1 MDMNFLRGILISV
14 GISLVICVVM
24 FLYFQRKYSSMET
37 KVNTLFQLVQEEA
50 IKNEQQRSLIVRE
63 NMASVPQTSV
73 GNPVSQM
80 RNEKIA
86 VSDDES
92 ESDSDSDSDDGSL
105 SGIHSVIDMK
115 AGTSQFDKESEDDN
129 SESDID
135 SDTDLDDTD
144 DEQDDE
150 QIKKIHIDIE
160 EAQQTETGETNN
172 GMNLNLGNN
181 NTGNEDDNES
191 TSSKNTGKNIQYLE
205 ENDYKKM
212 PVQKLRETIKLLDLP
227 IMGNL
232 NKIKK
237 KELINIVESYINDN
251 NGSNVNETTEEVP
264 PEKKSFNVSELLLE
278 ASQTPNKSSYSE
290 EIIENGANVEEQFS
304 ELIAESV
311 HSQDEEDENNEQEDT
326 NIETVHLE
334 NIDNV
339 ETDFENSQQ
348 EQTTENA
355 DTDTDSVGG
364 SLIDEL
370 DDMEEVDNLD

>member
-1 MDMNFLRGILISV
+1 MNFLRGILISV

-63 NMASVPQTSV
+63 NMTSVPQTS
-73 GNPVSQM
+73 GNHSFEQM
-80 RNEKIA
+80 RNEKIE

-92 ESDSDSDSDDGSL
+92 ESDSDSDDGSL

-115 AGTSQFDKESEDDN
+115 AGTSQFDQESDDDN

-135 SDTDLDDTD
+135 SDADLDDTD
-144 DEQDDE
+144 DEQE
-150 QIKKIHIDIE
+150 EIHVKKIHIDVE
-160 EAQQTETGETNN
+160 EEQQTETVVTNNVIDMIPANGETND
-172 GMNLNLGNN
+172 
-181 NTGNEDDNES
+181 E
-191 TSSKNTGKNIQYLE
+191 KNIQYLE
-205 ENDYKKM
+205 ENYKKM

-237 KELINIVESYINDN
+237 KELIKFVESYINDN
-251 NGSNVNETTEEVP
+251 NSSNINETTEETAL
-264 PEKKSFNVSELLLE
+264 EKKSFNVSELLLE
-278 ASQTPNKSSYSE
+278 ASQTPNNTSYSE
-290 EIIENGANVEEQFS
+290 EIIENGVNVEEQFS

-311 HSQDEEDENNEQEDT
+311 HSQDEESDNNEQEET
-326 NIETVHLE
+326 NMENFHLE
-334 NIDNV
+334 DIESD
-339 ETDFENSQQ
+339 ETKNDISQQ

-355 DTDTDSVGG
+355 HTDTDSVGG

>member
-14 GISLVICVVM
+14 GISLVICVIM

-50 IKNEQQRSLIVRE
+50 IKNEHQRSLIVRE
-63 NMASVPQTSV
+63 NTSSIPQTST
-73 GNPVSQM
+73 GNPLSQM
-80 RNEKIA
+80 RNEKIE

-92 ESDSDSDSDDGSL
+92 ESDSDSDDGSL

-115 AGTSQFDKESEDDN
+115 AGTSQFDQESEDDN

-144 DEQDDE
+144 DEQE
-150 QIKKIHIDIE
+150 ELHVKKIHIDVE
-160 EAQQTETGETNN
+160 EEQQTETETTNN
-172 GMNLNLGNN
+172 VINMVPDNSES
-181 NTGNEDDNES
+181 NEE
-191 TSSKNTGKNIQYLE
+191 KNILASFINSEKNIQYLE

-227 IMGNL
+227 VMGNL

-237 KELINIVESYINDN
+237 KDLIKFVESYINDN
-251 NGSNVNETTEEVP
+251 NGSNINETTEEIS

-278 ASQTPNKSSYSE
+278 ASQTPNNTSYSE

-311 HSQDEEDENNEQEDT
+311 HSQDEEDNNNEQEDT

-334 NIDNV
+334 DIESD
-339 ETDFENSQQ
+339 ETNNDISQQ

-355 DTDTDSVGG
+355 HTDTDSVGG